1 MSVALK
7 RKRAGTAYLA
17 AAVVLAGLASAVA
30 AQALA
35 SAARTAPVAVARAE
49 IPAYSRVAESQLE
62 VRQIPA
68 GAVPPDALRS
78 AREAAGRW
86 TRAAI
91 LPGEVVRAGH
101 LAAAAGNTPLG
112 VRLAERGDPGLRAFA
127 LPVIPGLGGSLP
139 RAGDEVDVLAV
150 LKSGEQPAA
159 VTLLQGVPVLDAL
172 EGPVLVLL
180 VTPQQAQ
187 DILAASAAGQVA
199 VTVRPKGAEP
209 AEIGPTFPPDI
220 LSRYGKAWAPAAQS
234 QAPPASGGEVAP
246 R

>member
-1 MSVALK
+1 MSVMLK

-17 AAVVLAGLASAVA
+17 AAVALAALAALVA

-35 SAARTAPVAVARAE
+35 SAARTAPVVAARAE
-49 IPAYSRVAESQLE
+49 IPAYSRIAESQLE
-62 VRQIPA
+62 MRRIPA

-101 LAAAAGNTPLG
+101 LAAGNSPLG
-112 VRLAERGDPGLRAFA
+112 VRLAERGDPGVRAFA
-127 LPVIPGLGGSLP
+127 LPVVPGLGGSLP

-159 VTLLQGVPVLDAL
+159 VTLLQGVPVLDVL

-187 DILAASAAGQVA
+187 DILAAQAAGQVA
-199 VTVRPKGAEP
+199 VTARPKGAGR
-209 AEIGPTFPPDI
+209 AELGPTLPGDL
-220 LSRYGKAWAPAAQS
+220 LSRYGAAPAP
-234 QAPPASGGEVAP
+234 APPAGGQPQPAGGGEVAP